1 MAEPARPDNML
12 TSQSND
18 FTESIIEV
26 RAHGRYLSRL
36 IDDASATL
44 IGFHVY
50 EENAERN
57 FAELIR
63 IPGIARWS
71 VIAVQ
76 ALHSFYVPKTG
87 EVVASWMTKLNRD
100 EAIADNLDYVRR
112 VVAAVSPRRPLVFVG
127 FSQGAAMA
135 YRAAAAIESDAV
147 IVLGGD
153 LPPDVDAANLP
164 RTLVGRGI
172 RDEWYTA
179 EKLEKDL
186 SFLPGAATVVS
197 DGAHEW
203 TDEFRAAAGE
213 FLRSAF

>member
-1 MAEPARPDNML
+1 ML

-36 IDDASATL
+36 IDDGSGTL
-44 IGFHVY
+44 IGFHGY
-50 EENAERN
+50 AENAERN
-57 FAELIR
+57 FAELVR
-63 IPGIARWS
+63 IPGIERWS

-100 EAIADNLDYVRR
+100 EAIADNLEYVRR
-112 VVAAVSPRRPLVFVG
+112 IVAAVSVRRPLVFLG

-135 YRAAAAIESDAV
+135 YRAAAAIKSDAV

-153 LPPDVDAANLP
+153 LPPDVDATALP
-164 RTLVGRGI
+164 PALVGRGS
-172 RDEWYTA
+172 RDEWFAA

-186 SFLPGAATVVS
+186 SFLPGATTVIF
-197 DGAHEW
+197 DGGHEW
-203 TDEFRAAAGE
+203 TDAFRAAAGE
-213 FLRSAF
+213 FLGSAF